1 MLAFS
6 RKIFCTSHIKSRF
19 QSETC
24 LGQNFRRLLQH
35 HNNNIRALCNK
46 NFLVSSNWHILK
58 FVSTVSSSHLNSLL
72 CVSGEKKMKN
82 NWMTKYIILEQN
94 GLLEVSFHEL
104 FMQAFMKD
112 KHIWYCNQQIL
123 IRWLTLKKCLRKV
136 LWKGFNDRNQFPADY
151 FGYFYLKESPLSKY
165 FLRTH
170 W

>member
-1 MLAFS
+1 
-6 RKIFCTSHIKSRF
+6 
-19 QSETC
+19 
-24 LGQNFRRLLQH
+24 
-35 HNNNIRALCNK
+35 
-46 NFLVSSNWHILK
+46 
-58 FVSTVSSSHLNSLL
+58 
-72 CVSGEKKMKN
+72 MKN
-82 NWMTKYIILEQN
+82 NWLTKYIILEQN